1 MSKNI
6 LNILVVS
13 ASSLPLARKIRNE
26 YPGKTVIYCKEA
38 DNDVEPFTSFEEL
51 AGDLFDRSEAMVF
64 IGAMGICVRSIAPY
78 IKSKYTDPAVVCLD
92 STGKYAVSVL
102 SGHIGG
108 ANELTHE
115 LARILGAE
123 AVVTTQSDNQGLW
136 ALDTLAQQY
145 GWEQDVYNLQEGIRS
160 FLYTDFEETDDETFD
175 ASRKK
180 AMNECITRFV
190 NRRPTALL
198 LYVRTEETD
207 YMEKTCPPH
216 VDIFYKYKDIDLEKY
231 DLLITVSPYYYPKSP
246 IPCLSFFPKVLH
258 LGVGC
263 KKGLKDMRSVL
274 IDMYICSNFFGLNL
288 KSIADVSSIALKKDE
303 PILKE
308 LANTYLC
315 SPFKTYAAEE
325 LDKIPVPNPSSK
337 VKQVTGSGSVSEAAA
352 ILSAE
357 GGPLLVEKQKGQTK
371 NFTYA
376 IAISQSAIQNK
387 EDDEQKRE
395 PGQGHI
401 EIVGAGPGDPELISI
416 RGRRMLENAD
426 LILYAGSLVPKELTL
441 CAKKGAT
448 VRSSADMNLEEQFAL
463 MKEFYDKGKFV
474 VRLHTGDPCIYGA
487 IQEQMAFFDRYGMSY
502 HITPGISSFQAA
514 AAALRSQFTIPEKV
528 QTIILTRGE
537 GRTPMPEKEQLHK
550 LAASQSTMCIFLSA
564 GIAGQVQKEL
574 LEHYPPTTPVA
585 ACYKL
590 TWKDE
595 RIYRGE
601 LKDLERIVKENNL
614 TLTTL
619 LVVGDAIDNRA
630 GVSRLYAE
638 EFKHLYRR

>member
-145 GWEQDVYNLQEGIRS
+145 GWEQDVYNQQEGIRS

-180 AMNECITRFV
+180 AMNECIARFV

-231 DLLITVSPYYYPKSP
+231 DLLITISPYYYPQSP

-325 LDKIPVPNPSSK
+325 LDQIPVPNPSSK

-630 GVSRLYAE
+630 GASRLYAE

>member
-1 MSKNI
+1 M
-6 LNILVVS
+6 
-13 ASSLPLARKIRNE
+13 
-26 YPGKTVIYCKEA
+26 KE
-38 DNDVEPFTSFEEL
+38 
-51 AGDLFDRSEAMVF
+51 
-64 IGAMGICVRSIAPY
+64 
-78 IKSKYTDPAVVCLD
+78 
-92 STGKYAVSVL
+92 
-102 SGHIGG
+102 
-108 ANELTHE
+108 
-115 LARILGAE
+115 
-123 AVVTTQSDNQGLW
+123 
-136 ALDTLAQQY
+136 
-145 GWEQDVYNLQEGIRS
+145 
-160 FLYTDFEETDDETFD
+160 
-175 ASRKK
+175 
-180 AMNECITRFV
+180 
-190 NRRPTALL
+190 
-198 LYVRTEETD
+198 
-207 YMEKTCPPH
+207 TCPPH
-216 VDIFYKYKDIDLEKY
+216 VDVFYKYKDIDLEKY
-231 DLLITVSPYYYPKSP
+231 ELLITVSPTYYHKSP

-258 LGVGC
+258 LGIGC
-263 KKGLKDMRSVL
+263 KKGLTDMKSVL
-274 IDMYICSNFFGLNL
+274 TDLYICSIFYRFNL
-288 KSIADVSSIALKKDE
+288 KSIADVSSIDLKKEE

-308 LANTYLC
+308 LADTYLR
-315 SPFKTYAAEE
+315 SPFKTYPAEV
-325 LDKIPVPNPSSK
+325 LDKIPVPHPSST
-337 VKQVTGSGSVSEAAA
+337 VKKATGSGSVAEAAA

-357 GGPLLVEKQKGQTK
+357 GGPLLVGKQKGQTK
-371 NFTYA
+371 DFTYA
-376 IAISQSAIQNK
+376 IAISKSAIR
-387 EDDEQKRE
+387 DEKDSQQK
-395 PGQGHI
+395 GKQGHGHI

-441 CAKKGAT
+441 CAKKGST
-448 VRSSADMNLEEQFAL
+448 IRSSADMNLEEQFAL
-463 MKEFYDKGKFV
+463 IKKFYDKGKFI

-595 RIYRGE
+595 RIYRGK
-601 LKDLERIVKENNL
+601 LKDLEQIVKENNL

-619 LVVGDAIDNRA
+619 LVVGDAIDNRT